1 MSLSPTAARRRPQW
15 WRVVVLIIAA
25 LISCV
30 VMEPASPSEWFWFSL
45 LVLGLVGIFCNAGMT
60 AWPRPLYAG
69 AAALGLLL
77 FNGAL
82 GGELARQ
89 LGGRIEAREVMQ
101 RTLFMASVGVGFWLW
116 RGALMQL
123 FCLAPA
129 SRKQSQVPA
138 GRSLRGG
145 VAALALIFFTPI
157 LITTFNIHRFKIAN
171 ATNPRAACNLDYET
185 VSFRSED
192 GLRLNGWFIPRR
204 GSDDAV
210 LLVHGIGA
218 NKGNFL
224 GFVPFLHRA
233 GFNVFVF
240 DQRGHGD
247 SVGHTI
253 SFGFHEAHD
262 VRAAM
267 AYLRSR
273 RDARGQRAIKRVAA
287 LAFSMGASSLLHAM
301 PGLPDVRG
309 VVADS
314 TFADFTTLAERQM
327 SWLPPS
333 LSRAVPWVSG
343 AWARLELGMPL
354 SDISPRRRIAA
365 ISPRPLLLIHGT
377 SDTLIPP
384 AQARLNFAAARKP
397 KELWLVPGAG
407 HIGAMRVAGLRY
419 EQRVAGFLRR
429 CLQPP
434 PE

>member
-1 MSLSPTAARRRPQW
+1 MQW
-15 WRVVVLIIAA
+15 WRAIVLAVAA
-25 LISCV
+25 PAAWLV
-30 VMEPASPSEWFWFSL
+30 TEPSSPCEWFWFSL
-45 LVLGLVGIFCNAGMT
+45 LVLGLISVACNATMM

-69 AAALGLLL
+69 AVALGLLL

-89 LGGRIEAREVMQ
+89 LGGRIEAREVVQ

-116 RGALMQL
+116 RSVLMQG

-129 SRKQSQVPA
+129 SRKRLQA
-138 GRSLRGG
+138 RGGGNLRGG
-145 VAALALIFFTPI
+145 VTALALFLCAPI

-171 ATNPRAACNLDYET
+171 ATNPRAACNLDYQT

-192 GLRLNGWFIPRR
+192 GLRLSGWFIPRQ
-204 GSDDAV
+204 GSAAAV

-218 NKGNFL
+218 NGGNFL

-247 SVGHTI
+247 SAGHTI
-253 SFGFHEAHD
+253 SFGLHEARD

-314 TFADFTTLAERQM
+314 TFADFSTLAERQIN
-327 SWLPPS
+327 WLPPAM
-333 LSRAVPWVSG
+333 SRAVLWVSG
-343 AWARLELGMPL
+343 VWARLELGVPL
-354 SDISPRRRIAA
+354 SDISPRRHIAVIA
-365 ISPRPLLLIHGT
+365 PRPLLLIHGT
-377 SDTLIPP
+377 GDMLIPP
-384 AQARLNFAAARKP
+384 SQARLNFAAARPP
-397 KELWLVPGAG
+397 KELWMVPGAG
-407 HIGAMRVAGLRY
+407 HIGAMGVAGPQY
-419 EQRVAGFLRR
+419 ERRVAGFLRR
-429 CLQPP
+429 CLQ
-434 PE
+434 